1 MATGDEAGWY
11 PDAAGRHEL
20 RYWDGGAWT
29 DNVSDKGIAAKDLV
43 GGKPLPSPSQAAA
56 KAAAGKPAGG
66 GGSSKTPLFV
76 GIGVVAVVLIGAVG
90 FFVLKGDDKKA
101 NAGAGTFTETAAD
114 PDHPVIHVLSVGA
127 KKGIFITMDPKDKD
141 SLVGYVV
148 LTRVVTV
155 DKLESRIN
163 GADDVF
169 TESFD
174 DVFSDL
180 RREDIGA
187 KGEVGYFG
195 GSATDAGQTLHNVVP
210 IIEAGDYEVIPLVVN
225 ADGNRI
231 AKEYTLTL
239 EVRDLDLG
247 DSSEFSDL
255 ESEFSDNDVVT
266 DFTGSDN
273 SDTGG

>member
-1 MATGDEAGWY
+1 MATGDEPGWY

-66 GGSSKTPLFV
+66 GGSSKTGLY
-76 GIGVVAVVLIGAVG
+76 VAIGAVAAVVIAALG
-90 FFVLKGDDKKA
+90 FFLLKGDDDK
-101 NAGAGTFTETAAD
+101 GEVGLGTFSEKAVDAN
-114 PDHPVIHVLSVGA
+114 HPVIHKVNVGA
-127 KKGIFITMDPKDKD
+127 NKGIFITMDPKDD
-141 SLVGYVV
+141 ESIVAYVV
-148 LTRVVTV
+148 LTKRPTV
-155 DKLESRIN
+155 DKIVDRVN

-180 RREDIGA
+180 RAEDIGA
-187 KGEVGYFG
+187 KGDVGYFG
-195 GSATDAGQTLHNVVP
+195 GAGSEPGETLRNVVP
-210 IIEAGDYEVIPLVVN
+210 ILEAGDYEVIPLVVDG
-225 ADGNRI
+225 DGNRI
-231 AKEYTLTL
+231 VKDYKLTL

-255 ESEFSDNDVVT
+255 ESTFSENDVVT
-266 DFTGSDN
+266 DFTDGS
-273 SDTGG
+273 G

>member
-29 DNVSDKGIAAKDLV
+29 DNVSDKGVASTDLV

-56 KAAAGKPAGG
+56 KAAAGKPATA

-76 GIGVVAVVLIGAVG
+76 GIGVVAVLLIAALA
-90 FFVLKGDDKKA
+90 FFLLKGDDKKA

-114 PDHPVIHVLSVGA
+114 PDHPVIHQLDVAA
-127 KKGIFITMDPKDKD
+127 KKGIFITIEPKDKD
-141 SLVGYVV
+141 SLVAYVV
-148 LTRVVTV
+148 LAKKGTV
-155 DKLESRIN
+155 DKLVN
-163 GADDVF
+163 KLDGADSVF

-180 RREDIGA
+180 RAEDIGA
-187 KGEVGYFG
+187 KGDVGYFG
-195 GSATDAGQTLHNVVP
+195 GSALGAGESLHNVVP
-210 IIEAGDYEVIPLVVN
+210 IIEPGGYEVIPLVVD
-225 ADGNRI
+225 ADGKRI

-255 ESEFSDNDVVT
+255 ESSFSDNSVVT
-266 DFTGSDN
+266 DFTGSDS
-273 SDTGG
+273 SDSGG